1 MLSDGKPAGL
11 PTPEPGPRPRG
22 PVNRDP
28 ALTLAPGHGTW
39 SEAVAP
45 GTSGAR
51 NQGLS
56 ARSQI
61 FLALL
66 FFFSDAT
73 SFVVGFV
80 SESCLRI
87 NARRMV
93 DLVRGGA

>member
-11 PTPEPGPRPRG
+11 PTPEPGPRPRN

-45 GTSGAR
+45 GTGGVR

-56 ARSQI
+56 AGSQI
-61 FLALL
+61 IYC
-66 FFFSDAT
+66 
-73 SFVVGFV
+73 FVVFLLGCYEFV

-87 NARRMV
+87 NARRMG
-93 DLVRGGA
+93 DLARGGS